1 MTTTTTTPPL
11 EWQPLWDAMDANP
24 TEWIETTEQMWWD
37 MLECVPPRAQA
48 GGGRF
53 LVGEPQRHN
62 AQGHAAH
69 ACFWARSDGRH
80 FARYMTVAEFN
91 THITTPA

>member
-1 MTTTTTTPPL
+1 
-11 EWQPLWDAMDANP
+11 MDANP